1 MKLATDFRDIDIDSL
16 DIMVAK
22 AINRGIPW
30 FLLKE
35 PDRSL
40 LRLVERLAE
49 IKPYDNLEQFKI
61 ILEGA
66 PLVSEFL
73 FETDYSKLLKKI
85 SKTTLR
91 EKWLGF
97 YTPLMGI
104 VCNESI
110 MNKDKEAV
118 IDKLIQYGEDIDAIN
133 EKGET
138 ALFMAVKRNNREMI
152 ELLLRRFNA
161 DPNLVDE
168 LGVSPMMVATYNNHL
183 YNMALLYHYKA
194 SLGDQCG
201 VFNLTVYDIAE
212 MNKCLETI
220 ALLKDLEN
228 ISEYL

>member
-49 IKPYDNLEQFKI
+49 IKPYDNLEQFNI

-73 FETDYSKLLKKI
+73 FESDYTKLLKKI
-85 SKTTLR
+85 SKTSLR

-104 VCNESI
+104 CCNESI

-118 IDKLIQYGEDIDAIN
+118 IDKLLEYGEDIDAIN
-133 EKGET
+133 EKGESS
-138 ALFMAVKRNNREMI
+138 LFLCVKRNNRPMI
-152 ELLLRRFNA
+152 EALLKRGAN
-161 DPNLVDE
+161 PNLVDE

-194 SLGDQCG
+194 SLGNQCG

-212 MNKCLETI
+212 MNKCFETI
-220 ALLKDLEN
+220 ALLKDFEGNFDFL
-228 ISEYL
+228 

>member
-1 MKLATDFRDIDIDSL
+1 MKVKTDFTDVDIDSL
-16 DIMVAK
+16 DVLVAQ

-73 FETDYSKLLKKI
+73 FESDYTKLLKKI

-104 VCNESI
+104 CCNESI
-110 MNKDKEAV
+110 MNQHKIEV
-118 IDKLIQYGEDIDAIN
+118 IDKLIQYGEDVDAIN

-138 ALFMAVKRNNREMI
+138 ALFMAVKRNNSPMI
-152 ELLLRRFNA
+152 EALLKRNA
-161 DPNLVDE
+161 SPNITDE
-168 LGVSPMMVATYNNHL
+168 LGVSPMMVATYNNNL

-212 MNKCLETI
+212 MNKCFETI

>member
-1 MKLATDFRDIDIDSL
+1 MKLVTDFRDIDIDSL

-49 IKPYDNLEQFKI
+49 IKPYDNLEQFNI

-73 FETDYSKLLKKI
+73 FETDYTKLLKKI
-85 SKTTLR
+85 DKTTLR

-118 IDKLIQYGEDIDAIN
+118 IDKLLEYGEDINAIN

-138 ALFMAVKRNNREMI
+138 ALFMAVKRNNRPMI
-152 ELLLRRFNA
+152 EMLLKKGAN
-161 DPNLVDE
+161 PNLVDE

-183 YNMALLYHYKA
+183 YNMAILYHYKA

-201 VFNLTVYDIAE
+201 VFNLSVYDIA
-212 MNKCLETI
+212 
-220 ALLKDLEN
+220 
-228 ISEYL
+228 

>member
-49 IKPYDNLEQFKI
+49 IKPYDNLEQFNI

-73 FETDYSKLLKKI
+73 FETDYTKLLKKI
-85 SKTTLR
+85 DKTTLR
-91 EKWLGF
+91 ERWLGN
-97 YTPLMGI
+97 YRPLMGI

-110 MNKDKEAV
+110 MNQHKIEV
-118 IDKLIQYGEDIDAIN
+118 IDKLIQYGEDINAIN

-138 ALFMAVKRNNREMI
+138 ALFMAVKRNNRPMI
-152 ELLLRRFNA
+152 EMLLKKGAN
-161 DPNLVDE
+161 PNLVDE

-183 YNMALLYHYKA
+183 YNMAILYHYKA

-212 MNKCLETI
+212 MNKCFETI